1 MEKMF
6 DQNNGA
12 DTRVDPYQCG
22 QFPNAS
28 FWMGRPNPSRRNFS
42 YLGPPEPVRTLRPE
56 FNISEKEQVMSRFVE
71 VESNLINVDHIVRV
85 RQHKNYALS
94 IYLDNGSVIKTD
106 YACERV
112 LEDIIGCDFIVGTV
126 PCEGVSVA
134 IDNGE
139 GTRLY
144 PVRQL
149 ALTGDGEVR
158 PLSVQFD
165 RIEFFDEW
173 SGYGG
178 MTHTRPPA
186 EETGP

>member
-1 MEKMF
+1 
-6 DQNNGA
+6 
-12 DTRVDPYQCG
+12 
-22 QFPNAS
+22 
-28 FWMGRPNPSRRNFS
+28 
-42 YLGPPEPVRTLRPE
+42 
-56 FNISEKEQVMSRFVE
+56 MSRFVE
-71 VESNLINVDHIVRV
+71 VEADLINVDHIVRV

-94 IYLDNGSVIKTD
+94 IYLDNGNVIKTD

-112 LEDIIGCDFIVGTV
+112 LEAIMGRNFIVGTV

-139 GTRLY
+139 GTRFY

-165 RIEFFDEW
+165 RIEFFDDW
-173 SGYGG
+173 PGYGG
-178 MTHTRPPA
+178 MTHTRPPD

>member
-12 DTRVDPYQCG
+12 DTRVDPYQCR

-126 PCEGVSVA
+126 PCEGGCVA
-134 IDNGE
+134 FPAREAAAEYARRYCGAVDGWQACSIAQG
-139 GTRLY
+139 L
-144 PVRQL
+144 RQYYERVGK
-149 ALTGDGEVR
+149 A
-158 PLSVQFD
+158 
-165 RIEFFDEW
+165 
-173 SGYGG
+173 
-178 MTHTRPPA
+178 
-186 EETGP
+186 